1 MPPLMIWLL
10 RDQRHTPESSLVG
23 EPIAK
28 CISNVSMDELSL
40 NTA

>member
-1 MPPLMIWLL
+1 MLPLMIWLF
-10 RDQRHTPESSLVG
+10 RDQCHAPESSLVG

-28 CISNVSMDELSL
+28 CISIVSMDELSL